1 MDRWYNAE
9 DKNIWISFPS
19 ADRNKV
25 DEQTYLILKN
35 ENGGQL
41 PVEEKAKYK
50 ILAIENEAPDYIKL
64 DYRKMDRVKISRLG
78 AYLGDN
84 ATVTD
89 ANPTKLYSK
98 NLLKTSGTFWNARN
112 LKRSDFK
119 GIPKVRVVAEYFG
132 QADPSGGDYATSV

>member
-41 PVEEKAKYK
+41 PVEEKAK
-50 ILAIENEAPDYIKL
+50 
-64 DYRKMDRVKISRLG
+64 
-78 AYLGDN
+78 
-84 ATVTD
+84 
-89 ANPTKLYSK
+89 
-98 NLLKTSGTFWNARN
+98 
-112 LKRSDFK
+112 
-119 GIPKVRVVAEYFG
+119 
-132 QADPSGGDYATSV
+132 